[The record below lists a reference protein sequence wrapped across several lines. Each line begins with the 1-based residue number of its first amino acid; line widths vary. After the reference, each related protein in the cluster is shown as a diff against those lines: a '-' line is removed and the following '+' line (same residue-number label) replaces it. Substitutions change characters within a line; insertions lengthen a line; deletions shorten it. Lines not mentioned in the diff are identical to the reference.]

1 MLSGLAR
8 YGSMASRAI
17 PNRLN
22 PFASRAPPPP
32 PGIPG
37 LGGLPSVSGI
47 SGMLGMSGAPSQ
59 RGFPPTQRGVPPTK
73 APPTTKVTIAKIV
86 ALALLSA
93 FVGIF
98 FMYLYKKEKEFN
110 FDVIDKGIV
119 VIALLLS
126 GIAIAYFMK
135 LDILN
140 FIISS
145 QINILC
151 FYFLLSYASLSTFFS
166 DVGFRGFLD
175 VFRTVF
181 DIIVDPTQIFEK
193 GFSLI
198 IPIIFFFIP
207 VIVLIYNATESIIL
221 GILVLL
227 SSAAIT
233 YSLYPKN
240 KNPFTGGTP
249 LTKTLNVKTCVESN
263 WEYLNPLNIGLS
275 KCGETPKTCVDS
287 NWGYANPFNWGK
299 GKC

>member
-1 MLSGLAR
+1 MFSGLKRFGSTAAR
-8 YGSMASRAI
+8 VV

-22 PFASRAPPPP
+22 PFSRGRSTTP

-37 LGGLPSVSGI
+37 IPGVPGLPSVP
-47 SGMLGMSGAPSQ
+47 GMLGSQVPQ
-59 RGFPPTQRGVPPTK
+59 RGAPTK
-73 APPTTKVTIAKIV
+73 AAPTTKVTIAKIFTLV
-86 ALALLSA
+86 LLSA
-93 FVGIF
+93 FIGIF

-119 VIALLLS
+119 VVALLLS

-145 QINILC
+145 KINILS
-151 FYFLLSYASLSTFFS
+151 FYFLLSFASLTTFFS
-166 DVGFRGFLD
+166 DAGIGGFLNI
-175 VFRTVF
+175 FRTIF
-181 DIIVDPTQIFEK
+181 DIIEDPTQIFDK

-198 IPIIFFFIP
+198 IPIILFFIP
-207 VIVLIYNATESIIL
+207 VIVLIHNATESIML

-240 KNPFTGGTP
+240 KNPLSGGTP
-249 LTKTLNVKTCVESN
+249 LTKTLGVKTCVESN
-263 WEYLNPLNIGLS
+263 WEYINPLNIGLP
-275 KCGETPKTCVDS
+275 KCGQENKKCVDS

>member
-1 MLSGLAR
+1 MLSGLKKMGTSLTGNLA
-8 YGSMASRAI
+8 GNLTSRF
-17 PNRLN
+17 N
-22 PFASRAPPPP
+22 PFSRAPSANPSIPSIP
-32 PGIPG
+32 SIPG
-37 LGGLPSVSGI
+37 LQQGIMQGVSKNI
-47 SGMLGMSGAPSQ
+47 QS
-59 RGFPPTQRGVPPTK
+59 TK
-73 APPTTKVTIAKIV
+73 STSRTKVTFAKILT
-86 ALALLSA
+86 LALLSG

-119 VIALLLS
+119 VVALLLS

-135 LDILN
+135 LDVLN

-145 QINILC
+145 QINILS
-151 FYFLLSYASLSTFFS
+151 FYFLLSYASLTTFFS
-166 DVGFRGFLD
+166 EAGIRGFINI
-175 VFRTVF
+175 FRTVF
-181 DIIVDPTQIFEK
+181 DIIVDPTQIFDK

-207 VIVLIYNATESIIL
+207 VIVLVYNATESIVL

-240 KNPFTGGTP
+240 KNPFEGGTP

-263 WEYLNPLNIGLS
+263 WEYFNPLNIGLP
-275 KCGETPKTCVDS
+275 KCGEETKNCVDS
-287 NWGYANPFNWGK
+287 NWNYANPFNWGK

>member
-8 YGSMASRAI
+8 YGSLASRAI

-37 LGGLPSVSGI
+37 LPGLPSVSGI
-47 SGMLGMSGAPSQ
+47 SGMLGMPGAPS
-59 RGFPPTQRGVPPTK
+59 QRGVPPTK

-86 ALALLSA
+86 ALGLLSA

-151 FYFLLSYASLSTFFS
+151 FYFLLSYASLTTFFS

-249 LTKTLNVKTCVESN
+249 LTKTLNVKTCVENN
-263 WEYLNPLNIGLS
+263 WEYLNPLNLALP
-275 KCGETPKTCVDS
+275 KCGETPQTCVDS
-287 NWGYANPFNWGK
+287 NWSYANPFNWGK
-299 GKC
+299 GRC